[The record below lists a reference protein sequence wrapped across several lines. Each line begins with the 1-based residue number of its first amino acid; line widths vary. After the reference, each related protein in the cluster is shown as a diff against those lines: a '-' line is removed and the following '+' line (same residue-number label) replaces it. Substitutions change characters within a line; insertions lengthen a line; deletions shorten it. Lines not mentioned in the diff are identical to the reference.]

1 MKYHLK
7 NTKEKLIYRNSLFSR
22 CVSLLFLIF
31 FLGGSIDALFRGDKI
46 SSLTI
51 PLLISLIA
59 LIGTLYIDRWTI
71 NKKSLEVKYEFGV
84 IPFKTIKKIDGNEIK
99 KIEITHF
106 VKGSFDENAEYKR
119 KGRAYRAQVRFSII
133 LNNDEKVDVE
143 VIDEKKSGGT
153 CEQAA
158 LLFSTEL
165 NVPFSK
171 DRERDL
177 DLDVGLRDINK
188 FRN

>member
-1 MKYHLK
+1 MKYHIK

-22 CVSLLFLIF
+22 FISLLFLIF
-31 FLGGSIDALFRGDKI
+31 FLGGSIDALLRGDKI
-46 SSLTI
+46 SSLII
-51 PLLISLIA
+51 PLVISLIA
-59 LIGTLYIDRWTI
+59 LIGLLYIDRWTI
-71 NKKSLEVKYEFGV
+71 DKKSLIVKYEFGV
-84 IPFKTIKKIDGNEIK
+84 IPFKIKKEINGDEIR
-99 KIEITHF
+99 KIAITHF

-133 LNNDEKVDVE
+133 LKTDEKVDVE

-165 NVPFSK
+165 DVPFTK

-177 DLDVGLRDINK
+177 DLDVGIRDINK